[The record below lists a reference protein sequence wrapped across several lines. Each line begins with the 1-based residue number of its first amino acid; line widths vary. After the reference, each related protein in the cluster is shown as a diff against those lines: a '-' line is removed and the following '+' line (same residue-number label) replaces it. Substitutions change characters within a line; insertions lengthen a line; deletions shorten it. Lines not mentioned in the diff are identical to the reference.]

1 MRNFLKVLIAPALL
15 MVLPISEA
23 AWSQG
28 TSASATSVQT
38 LPEAPRPQPERLNL
52 EQRFKLEARVTFG
65 ISAILTPALTAAFV
79 MADPPKNYPREW
91 RDGAGAFG
99 RNYGAG
105 LARHT
110 AGGMTRFAVAAVD
123 GEDPRYYASAS
134 KRFVPRVFHAVV
146 FTVSDR
152 SNGGHRT
159 LAVSNFAGAAAAGF
173 VSMPY
178 EPAGYNDTTHGT
190 QRAALVFGSFG
201 AHNVVTEFAPD
212 IYRIMHKMHFPD
224 WMAKAAISEDAV
236 RP

>member
-1 MRNFLKVLIAPALL
+1 MRILLKASVPLAISALL
-15 MVLPISEA
+15 L
-23 AWSQG
+23 
-28 TSASATSVQT
+28 TSATARPQDASGSTSIQS
-38 LPEAPRPQPERLNL
+38 LPEAPRPQPARLNL

-79 MADPPKNYPREW
+79 MADPPKHYPREW

-190 QRAALVFGSFG
+190 QRAALVFGAFG
-201 AHNVVTEFAPD
+201 AHNVVTEFGPD

-224 WMAKAAISEDAV
+224 WMAKATISEDAV